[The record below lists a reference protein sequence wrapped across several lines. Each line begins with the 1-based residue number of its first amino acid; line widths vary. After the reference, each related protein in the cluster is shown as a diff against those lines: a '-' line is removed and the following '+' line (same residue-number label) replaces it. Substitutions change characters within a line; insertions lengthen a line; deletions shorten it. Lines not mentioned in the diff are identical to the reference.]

1 MRMALTG
8 HRPERLGYP
17 ELDFETSSEWRN
29 IINWLKEKILE
40 LNITDAYCG
49 MASGCDIAF
58 GIAVTELNNEAW
70 VYKID
75 RPKIQLHCI
84 LPCKNYNDKISWHR
98 ILKQGADEWVEL
110 SEEFYKGCD
119 NVRDQYMVDH
129 SDKLFAVWDG
139 NKSGGVWSTIRKA
152 QKKGID
158 IIYYPKEKL

>member
-8 HRPERLGYP
+8 HRPERLGY
-17 ELDFETSSEWRN
+17 DKNSFDTVEWTRL
-29 IINWLKEKILE
+29 IDWLKSEIKT
-40 LNITDAYCG
+40 NCVTDVYCG
-49 MASGCDIAF
+49 MADGCDIAY
-58 GIAVTELNNEAW
+58 GIAALSLKKEGYSV
-70 VYKID
+70 K
-75 RPKIQLHCI
+75 LHCV
-84 LPCKNYNDKISWHR
+84 LPCKNYNLRNNLTKTLEIF
-98 ILKQGADEWVEL
+98 ADEWVEL

-129 SDKLFAVWDG
+129 SDKLFAIWDG